1 VRNKAQR
8 EPGRKEDGEGSVS
21 EEQVEEEEDGQKGR
35 MGRECVVRQV
45 GKNGEGE
52 CMRNRVVMCI
62 W

>member
-1 VRNKAQR
+1 MVRGVYQR
-8 EPGRKEDGEGSVS
+8 SRLRRRRTA
-21 EEQVEEEEDGQKGR
+21 KGR